1 MIEVAKKALL
11 ENNKES
17 FKKAIELC
25 SKKQINEVD
34 EQGNTLLH
42 IAVQK
47 GSLGFVKNLL
57 AKGIDISLLNKK
69 GDSALHLAVQQGYFN
84 IVHEMLGISQAA
96 KDRKRKAKWTDKD
109 RSDKLTLLKNSESKA
124 LALLNVSN
132 NEDETPLLIA
142 AKLKDDLIYKKI
154 LLLESAPGYSKSH
167 LDKALNLRQKHI
179 GNLKSKSF
187 WSAVLETFCPSASI
201 AELTESFAYTGL
213 LAGASAAV
221 GLGLNIAFAVI
232 SVLGFSAIMYANYKK
247 NQSEKNAA
255 GELEELQAEQ
265 AFLQSIRKRVAY
277 LSSQKSLTAEEKNEL
292 ALMKEELTKSIQKPI
307 LVKGDEKNAADYV
320 TRKDKA
326 LAALSSVGS
335 FLCTYSGLLGI
346 TGLGLGIAATIMG
359 TSLSALIVATGP
371 IGIGA
376 ALGVGLIL
384 AGALAYYHYQTRK
397 QSYMVFGE
405 QRALIYKLQY
415 TIYKEQ
421 QDLIYGSDK
430 VLTHIDELL
439 QGPSIKSIKSK
450 IENPALEK
458 NTPEPVLDKY
468 NHGHKPGEICSIEI
482 KQLNSNGFMKQTQNL
497 TNRITHKTLNT
508 VDDHIE
514 PPKTA
519 SIT

>member
-1 MIEVAKKALL
+1 MIEVARKALL

-17 FKKAIELC
+17 FKKAIGLC
-25 SKKQINEVD
+25 SLKQINEVD

-47 GSLGFVKNLL
+47 GSLGFVKYLL
-57 AKGIDISLLNKK
+57 AKGVDISLLNKN
-69 GDSALHLAVQQGYFN
+69 GDSALHQAVRQGYFN
-84 IVHEMLGISQAA
+84 IVHEMLGISPAA
-96 KDRKRKAKWTDKD
+96 KDRKRKATWTDKD
-109 RSDKLTLLKNSESKA
+109 RSDKLTLLKNSQSKA
-124 LALLNVSN
+124 LALLNTPN
-132 NEDETPLLIA
+132 NEGEIPLIIA
-142 AKLKDDLIYKKI
+142 ARLNDDLIYKK
-154 LLLESAPGYSKSH
+154 LLLLKSAPGYSKNQI
-167 LDKALNLRQKHI
+167 DKALSLRQKHI
-179 GNLKSKSF
+179 ENLKNKSF
-187 WSAVLETFCPSASI
+187 WSAILETFCPSASV

-232 SVLGFSAIMYANYKK
+232 SIIGFSAIMYANYKK

-277 LSSQKSLTAEEKNEL
+277 LSSQQSLTADDKKEL
-292 ALMKEELTKSIQKPI
+292 KLMQEELTNSIQKPI
-307 LVKGDEKNAADYV
+307 LVKGDEKSAADYV
-320 TRKDKA
+320 TRKDKT

-371 IGIGA
+371 IGISA

-384 AGALAYYHYQTRK
+384 AGALAFYHYQSRK
-397 QSYMVFGE
+397 QSYLVFGE
-405 QRALIYKLQY
+405 QRELIYELQY
-415 TIYKEQ
+415 ANYKEQ
-421 QDLIYGSDK
+421 QDLIHGSDK

-439 QGPSIKSIKSK
+439 QESSPKPIKSRN
-450 IENPALEK
+450 ENPVTEK
-458 NTPEPVLDKY
+458 NTPVLDKY

-482 KQLNSNGFMKQTQNL
+482 KQLTSNGFMKQTQNVMN
-497 TNRITHKTLNT
+497 TITVKTLNT
-508 VDDHIE
+508 VDEHIE
-514 PPKTA
+514 APKTA
-519 SIT
+519 NIA

>member
-11 ENNKES
+11 ENNKER

-25 SKKQINEVD
+25 SKNQINEVD

-42 IAVQK
+42 LAVQQ
-47 GSLGFVKNLL
+47 GSLSFVKNLL
-57 AKGIDISLLNKK
+57 AKGVDISLPNKK
-69 GDSALHLAVQQGYFN
+69 GNSALHLAVQQGYFN
-84 IVHEMLGISQAA
+84 IVYEMLEISQAA

-109 RSDKLTLLKNSESKA
+109 RSDKLTILKNSESKA
-124 LALLNVSN
+124 LALLNVPN
-132 NEDETPLLIA
+132 NEGEIPLIIA
-142 AKLKDDLIYKKI
+142 AKLKDDLIYKKL
-154 LLLESAPGYSKSH
+154 LLLESAPGYTKSH
-167 LDKALNLRQKHI
+167 IDKALSLRQKHI
-179 GNLKSKSF
+179 GNLKNKSF

-232 SVLGFSAIMYANYKK
+232 SILGFSAIMYANYKK

-255 GELEELQAEQ
+255 EELEELQAEQ
-265 AFLQSIRKRVAY
+265 AFLHSIRKRITH
-277 LSSQKSLTAEEKNEL
+277 LSSQQSLTAEDQKEL
-292 ALMKEELTKSIQKPI
+292 TSMKKELTKSIQKPI
-307 LVKGDEKNAADYV
+307 LVKGNEKNAADYV
-320 TRKDKA
+320 TRKDKI

-371 IGIGA
+371 IGVSA

-384 AGALAYYHYQTRK
+384 AGALAFYHYQTRK

-405 QRALIYKLQY
+405 QRASIYKLQY

-421 QDLIYGSDK
+421 QDLIHGSDK
-430 VLTHIDELL
+430 VLTHIDKLL
-439 QGPSIKSIKSK
+439 QEPSAKSKESK
-450 IENPALEK
+450 IEKPAPEK
-458 NTPEPVLDKY
+458 NTSESVLDKY

-482 KQLNSNGFMKQTQNL
+482 KQLSSNGFMKNTQNL
-497 TNRITHKTLNT
+497 TNRIAT
-508 VDDHIE
+508 VDEHIE

-519 SIT
+519 NII